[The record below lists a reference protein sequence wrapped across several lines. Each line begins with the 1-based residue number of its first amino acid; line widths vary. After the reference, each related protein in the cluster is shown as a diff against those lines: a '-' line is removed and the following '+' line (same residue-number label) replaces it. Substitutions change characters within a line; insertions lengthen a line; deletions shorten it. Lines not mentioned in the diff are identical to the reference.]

1 MRITALLLVLIFLFS
16 CKKESFTTSPNAFL
30 TPETDT
36 LHFDTVFTTTGSV
49 TQRFKIFNENS
60 KGIHISTIQL
70 KGGVSSPF
78 KINAMGVSGP
88 VINNIDI
95 AENDS
100 VYVFVSVKIDPSNAN
115 LPFVVRDNVEIWSNG
130 NKKQVQL
137 EAYGRNAHFMRNR
150 TISADDTWSND
161 LPYVVIGELQIQENV
176 KLTINEGC
184 KIYLHANA
192 PIVVNG
198 TLEVLGNKFDSTRV
212 TFAGDRLDDPYR
224 EYPAAWPGIY
234 FNPSS
239 KDNVINYAAIKNAYQ
254 AIVVLGPS
262 LNANPKLSITQTV
275 IDNAY
280 DVGLL
285 GIHSKING
293 QNLLIS
299 NCGQNMVLVNGGD
312 YQFTHCTLAGY
323 STEFFRH
330 ERPVLLLS
338 DYLDNSQNPLDV
350 QFRNCIFW
358 GEEGVVENEVRIEKK
373 LANSSIKLEGVVWR
387 VKTNPANPTGY
398 SSNQDPQFESVDAE
412 TDIYNFHLKENS
424 SALNK
429 GANTSITLD
438 VEGNPRPVG
447 AGPDIGCY
455 EKQQ

>member
-115 LPFVVRDNVEIWSNG
+115 LPFVVRDSVEIWSNG

-387 VKTNPANPTGY
+387 VKTNPVNPTGY